1 MSRIARTELSEKRK
15 DQIDAGQ
22 VELMSAQEAAHYLK
36 FKDVRTI
43 RKLYCKDPTFRA
55 GAPFYGPAS
64 KKSSKSEIYVL
75 RSKLLEWLTSP
86 TTGTAS

>member
-22 VELMSAQEAAHYLK
+22 VEVMSAQEAAHYLK

-55 GAPFYGPAS
+55 GAPYFGPAS
-64 KKSSKSEIYVL
+64 KKTKKSEIYVL

-86 TTGTAS
+86 KPKVLT

>member
-64 KKSSKSEIYVL
+64 KKSLKSEIYVL
-75 RSKLLEWLTSP
+75 RSKLLEWLASSA
-86 TTGTAS
+86 TGTTS